1 MLTIPKVHH
10 QIRSF
15 FSEPCAVRAVLE
27 LLGEAFLGLDGP
39 MLHGLIAQLA
49 EFFDEEFLDLV
60 GRERR
65 GMLRLAQGRDG
76 FDALEELRVIAQR
89 GEQTFF
95 TRGID
100 RRTMVG
106 IHGFDKV
113 SMKEKKYSYGIYN
126 LPPIPTSPPISGWH
140 QFQSHPS

>member
-1 MLTIPKVHH
+1 
-10 QIRSF
+10 
-15 FSEPCAVRAVLE
+15 
-27 LLGEAFLGLDGP
+27 
-39 MLHGLIAQLA
+39 
-49 EFFDEEFLDLV
+49 
-60 GRERR
+60 
-65 GMLRLAQGRDG
+65 
-76 FDALEELRVIAQR
+76 VIAQR

-100 RRTMVG
+100 GRTMVG

-140 QFQSHPS
+140 QFQSHPLKPVMHCESARY